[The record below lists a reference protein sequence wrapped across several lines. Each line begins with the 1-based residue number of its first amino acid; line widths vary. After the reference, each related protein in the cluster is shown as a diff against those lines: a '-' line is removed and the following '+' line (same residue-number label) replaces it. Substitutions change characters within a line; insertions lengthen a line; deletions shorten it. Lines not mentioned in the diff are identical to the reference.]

1 MDNFWTEDLERV
13 LAESYINL
21 RKHALVREDIAAQ
34 YPNECCNLETKDVK
48 ARLEKMCRQGLK
60 KVQAMWSKY
69 RNSEGIP

>member
-34 YPNECCNLETKDVK
+34 YPN
-48 ARLEKMCRQGLK
+48 
-60 KVQAMWSKY
+60 
-69 RNSEGIP
+69 